1 MTQKRTWTF
10 LNNCNTVLEYGFEI
24 ILTLTCAN
32 TQQSSVLTTYVP
44 ICTIAIL
51 HITCI
56 IEEAHLPIFVKFFV
70 E

>member
-32 TQQSSVLTTYVP
+32 TQQSSVLTMYLFVRLQYY
-44 ICTIAIL
+44 IL
-51 HITCI
+51 H
-56 IEEAHLPIFVKFFV
+56 A
-70 E
+70 